1 MTAPTTRTTR
11 REPVAGH
18 VRSGDFRHRAACRS
32 VDPEVFFPA
41 AVEGAEFEAQ
51 VSLAK
56 SVCAGCP
63 VRSECLSWALEG
75 LPEGIAGGMT
85 EHERRQEKTRR
96 CGARRQCGQAAV
108 PPVGGSRKEVAA
120 AGRAAIAAGLS
131 VREAAAQ
138 FRVSERTA
146 ARWAHAVRTSTTTTG
161 TSTTGPSV
169 AGSDARGGT
178 PGGNRAPL
186 QISHTNPQAGTRA
199 EEHRG

>member
-1 MTAPTTRTTR
+1 MSAPTTRAAG

-18 VRSGDFRHRAACRS
+18 VRSGDFRHRAACRA

-51 VSLAK
+51 VSVAK

-63 VRSECLSWALEG
+63 VRSECLSWALEA
-75 LPEGIAGGMT
+75 LAEGIAGGMT

-96 CGARRQCGQAAV
+96 RGARRRRQQVPQCPA
-108 PPVGGSRKEVAA
+108 GGTAREVAA

-146 ARWAHAVRTSTTTTG
+146 ARWARAVHTSTTTTG
-161 TSTTGPSV
+161 TSTT
-169 AGSDARGGT
+169 DASGGT

-199 EEHRG
+199 EGHRG